1 MDQAVGTNE
10 VGTAP
15 VPRAPRTFEESRFPE
30 AMLIDLLLRLLAR
43 SGELRAGEIAQRLGV
58 PLTVIEPTLEFLRA
72 EKLLEVP
79 RRGSF
84 DADIAYQ
91 LTDGGRSRAADAF
104 DKCRYIGPMPVALA
118 DYVERVGL
126 QSVRGLHVDRLR
138 LREALGDAVVS
149 DALLDSFGAAL
160 NSGRSIYLYGGSGTG
175 KTYLAE
181 RLVRVVDG
189 SIWIPHAIHV
199 DGEIVQFFDP
209 LVHSPVEERAGTGAL
224 DRHASHDRRWLKV
237 KRPVVVTGG
246 ELTMEML
253 DLEFDPHTRFY
264 IAPPQWK
271 ANNGMMIL
279 DDLGRQRMPVR
290 ELLNRWI
297 VPLDRRVDYL
307 ALHTGTKFRVPFDV
321 NVVFSSNLLP
331 SEIGD
336 PAFLR
341 RLGYKIHVGALD
353 RAGYREV
360 FRQACVK
367 NELEPDLE
375 SADYL
380 IDTLHREARLPLY
393 AIVPFDV
400 LAKLRDR
407 ARYLGQAPRLDVE
420 SLRWA
425 WNLYFAPDEA
435 RDARTLDE

>member
-1 MDQAVGTNE
+1 MDQAVGVDE
-10 VGTAP
+10 VGAAP

-58 PLTVIEPTLEFLRA
+58 PLTVIEPTLEFVRA

-84 DADIAYQ
+84 DADVAWQ
-91 LTDGGRSRAADAF
+91 LTDGGRVRAADAF
-104 DKCRYIGPMPVALA
+104 DKCRYIGPMPVALS
-118 DYVERVGL
+118 DYIERVGA
-126 QSVRGLHVDRLR
+126 QSVHGVRVEPDR
-138 LREALGDAVVS
+138 LREALGDVVVS
-149 DALLDSFGAAL
+149 GQLVSAFGAAL
-160 NSGRSIYLYGGSGTG
+160 NAGRGIYLYGGSGSG

-181 RLVRVVDG
+181 HLVRVLHG
-189 SIWIPHAIHV
+189 PIWVPHAIHV
-199 DGEIVQFFDP
+199 DGEIIQFFNP
-209 LVHSPVEERAGTGAL
+209 LVHQPIEVPRQNAAL
-224 DRHASHDRRWLKV
+224 DRQVAGDRRWLQV

-400 LAKLRDR
+400 LGKLRDR